1 MTEIVIPP
9 DIVPSEESI
18 DLIDD
23 ATAVFRPI
31 FGSGLVQR
39 VQQAAPRFRV
49 TQKWR
54 GLRAE
59 DRSRM
64 LAVCA
69 ALKGKYNTVRA
80 AVAYAMR
87 GSMAVA
93 EVLSNPDF
101 SNGTTGWAT
110 GSETDLSVAGQI
122 MLCTRSGQ
130 SISQPLLTQSSPVT
144 VTDGVPYCVRAG
156 VGRGHGIAGT
166 KGLYFGATTSYEYGR
181 TTTEDFELMELS
193 GVPYTTS
200 AYATFS
206 DEEMSG
212 SQAGDFAALSVLSL
226 ARCLRVDRRSNQILY
241 SDAFTN
247 GAWTTGGLTPTD
259 TTIEDPEGNS
269 TADTFNE
276 GTSTGT
282 HYIVQTIAKSAVN
295 EQWTGVLYAKAN
307 TCSTLRA
314 VIGDN
319 GSNYA
324 AVTYNISTGAVVSA
338 ASASGTVTYA
348 RSSIVDMG
356 NGWFRISL
364 TALIPSSITSTN
376 RLAIYMTS
384 GASTSYT
391 GTSRTCYVWR
401 AGYDN
406 NALPFQPLQTTSAWE
421 AGDTIV
427 DQMLVAGGPAST
439 SGILLPGDFF
449 TVEGQLQIVESPVS
463 TDASG
468 CARVSFT
475 PGLAATP
482 ARFSGIELYRPMP
495 RMILVDNP
503 KWTNQYGVYADLE
516 LTFETIYEP

>member
-59 DRSRM
+59 DRARM

-69 ALKGKYNTVRA
+69 ALKGKYHTVRA
-80 AVAYAMR
+80 TIAYAAR
-87 GSMAVA
+87 GALAPA
-93 EVLSNPDF
+93 EVLSNADF
-101 SNGTTGWAT
+101 ASGTTGWGT
-110 GSETDLSVAGQI
+110 GSETNLSVEDQVLLA
-122 MLCTRSGQ
+122 TRSAQ
-130 SISQPLLTQSSPVT
+130 SMSQPMVTTSSSVT
-144 VTDGVPYCVRAG
+144 VTAGVPYCGRAG
-156 VGRGHGIAGT
+156 VGRGHGIDGT
-166 KGLYFGATTSYEYGR
+166 KGLYLGATTSYEYGR
-181 TTTEDFELMELS
+181 ATTEEFELMEVS

-200 AYATFS
+200 AYLTFA
-206 DEEMSG
+206 DEEQTD
-212 SQAGDFAALSVLSL
+212 SQAGDFVGLSVMSL
-226 ARCLRVDRRSNQILY
+226 ARCLRVDRRSNQLLY
-241 SDAFTN
+241 SNAFTN
-247 GAWTTGGLTPTD
+247 GAWTSGGLTPSD

-269 TADTFNE
+269 TADTLNE

-282 HYIVQTIAKSAVN
+282 HYIVQTCAKSAAN
-295 EQWTGVLYAKAN
+295 EQWTGVVYAKAN
-307 TCSTLRA
+307 TCSTLRV

-319 GSNYA
+319 GANYA
-324 AVTYNISTGAVVSA
+324 AVTYNISTGAVVTA
-338 ASASGTVTYA
+338 AAAAGTVTYA
-348 RSSIVDMG
+348 RASIVDMG
-356 NGWFRISL
+356 NGWYRISL

-384 GASTSYT
+384 GSSTSYT

-406 NALPFQPLQTTSAWE
+406 NALPFQPEGTTSAVVTGS
-421 AGDTIV
+421 AIV
-427 DQMLVAGGPAST
+427 DQMLIAGGPAST

-449 TVEGQLQIVESPVS
+449 TVDGQLQMVETPAS

-475 PGLAATP
+475 PGFAATP
-482 ARFSGIELYRPMP
+482 AKFSAMQIYRPMP
-495 RMILVDNP
+495 RMILADNP